1 MKTDRELLAPEFKM
15 INSLLLYDPISGLIT
30 WKVQRGPKKAGAVAG
45 TRHVH
50 GYVQVNVGGKF
61 YLGHRLAWLLMTGEW
76 PGMDVDHRNGKKDDN
91 RWDNLRLITKR
102 GNVENFVKA
111 RVDSTSGLLGT
122 SPDKGGRWQAK
133 ISVNRKTIYLG
144 LFDTAEEAH
153 AAYVKAKRKYHE
165 GGTL

>member
-1 MKTDRELLAPEFKM
+1 MESDAELFLAAF
-15 INSLLLYDPISGLIT
+15 LYDPQTGLIT
-30 WKVQRGPKKAGAVAG
+30 RKVQRGSQKAGTVAG
-45 TRHVH
+45 TRHIH
-50 GYVQVNVGGKF
+50 GYVQISFNGKF
-61 YLGHRLAWLLMTGEW
+61 YLAHRIAWLMTTGTW
-76 PGMDVDHRNGKKDDN
+76 PEMDIDHKNGIKNDN
-91 RWDNLRLITKR
+91 HWGNLRLTTKR
-102 GNVENFVKA
+102 ANVENFVRA

-153 AAYVKAKRKYHE
+153 AAYIKAKRQYHE